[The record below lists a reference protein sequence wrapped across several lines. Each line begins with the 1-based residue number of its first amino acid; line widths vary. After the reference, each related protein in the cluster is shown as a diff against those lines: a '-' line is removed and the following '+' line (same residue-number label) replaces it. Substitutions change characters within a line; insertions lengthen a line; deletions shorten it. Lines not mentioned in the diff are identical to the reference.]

1 MPIISSK
8 IFGSKDINNIPIN
21 EEKIKIHFFN
31 LILSFKNNELIKIEN
46 GIDNCAPIVI
56 GANNETELIDR
67 YKNIFTPAPIQIENP
82 IKGNMYF
89 FSGIIILQKGNKHKK
104 TKPILKAP
112 KNRGFIDAFKPNLP
126 KGYALPKK
134 NITKTIKPVC
144 FGDKFYLIEKGSS
157 VGSSDV

>member
-1 MPIISSK
+1 
-8 IFGSKDINNIPIN
+8 
-21 EEKIKIHFFN
+21 
-31 LILSFKNNELIKIEN
+31 
-46 GIDNCAPIVI
+46 
-56 GANNETELIDR
+56 
-67 YKNIFTPAPIQIENP
+67 
-82 IKGNMYF
+82 MYF

-126 KGYALPKK
+126 KGYALPRK

-157 VGSSDV
+157 VGSSEV

>member
-31 LILSFKNNELIKIEN
+31 LILSFKNKELINIAN

-56 GANNETELIDR
+56 GANNVTELMER

-82 IKGNMYF
+82 IKGNIYF
-89 FSGIIILQKGNKHKK
+89 FSGTIILQKGNRHKK

-112 KNRGFIDAFKPNLP
+112 KKRGFIDAFKPNLP
-126 KGYALPKK
+126 RG
-134 NITKTIKPVC
+134 
-144 FGDKFYLIEKGSS
+144 
-157 VGSSDV
+157 